1 MIPLYLIQLYQF
13 SMKLL
18 DTFHQLIIN
27 FLVSDESIVVTFFST
42 VRTKDKADFLA
53 ADFGI
58 SK

>member
-1 MIPLYLIQLYQF
+1 
-13 SMKLL
+13 MKLL